1 MPSCLR
7 GLVPAAT
14 LAHRL
19 ATSPRWVAAAG
30 NYIFGVD
37 QRRRMTVAPGRGTAL
52 GGAAAGPATERQQ
65 QQGQPPLLANPA
77 LAHSE
82 VLLATTFPSKDR
94 WVEYL
99 QKAGLRV
106 LAYPEDTE
114 GPGADLSRVE
124 FAICWNPAPGLLK
137 RCPSLKGIQSMGAG
151 VDHMIGEPSL
161 PRHVPLLRVIDPL
174 MSERMATW
182 VLWGVINCQRKCDA
196 YLAAQQQ
203 RRWDKGIED
212 FRSVDNGELRVGIM
226 GLGVMGGATADALIK
241 LGYPVSAWTRTSR
254 QHRPGL
260 RCYSGL
266 EQLQEFASQ
275 VDVLVCL
282 LPLTDATRGI
292 LDARLL
298 SWLPRGA
305 SVINAARGGHLVEA
319 DLLAALDSGHVR
331 RGGGP
336 GAGWISGSFLA
347 GSCVF
352 VCSVV
357 LLGGVVD
364 IGSLLAQRNL
374 LVVEGLG
381 HWQRAALLRA
391 GSCPQCACAV
401 EMPPGHRLANLHA
414 ASWQMILPLTSPT
427 SPPSPPAC
435 SLLLATQPF
444 AAALLH
450 TACIAAPLHLPLPPA
465 ARPPQLASAILDV
478 FATEPLPADSPLWAH
493 PRVRIFPHVSSMTN
507 IESAVE
513 QMLQNREC
521 VLTGQAPPAELV
533 VDWATGY

>member
-1 MPSCLR
+1 MQL
-7 GLVPAAT
+7 
-14 LAHRL
+14 
-19 ATSPRWVAAAG
+19 
-30 NYIFGVD
+30 
-37 QRRRMTVAPGRGTAL
+37 QPGRRSDRPPWAPSHAIL
-52 GGAAAGPATERQQ
+52 
-65 QQGQPPLLANPA
+65 QP
-77 LAHSE
+77 
-82 VLLATTFPSKDR
+82 
-94 WVEYL
+94 
-99 QKAGLRV
+99 
-106 LAYPEDTE
+106 
-114 GPGADLSRVE
+114 
-124 FAICWNPAPGLLK
+124 
-137 RCPSLKGIQSMGAG
+137 
-151 VDHMIGEPSL
+151 
-161 PRHVPLLRVIDPL
+161 VPLPC
-174 MSERMATW
+174 S
-182 VLWGVINCQRKCDA
+182 
-196 YLAAQQQ
+196 
-203 RRWDKGIED
+203 
-212 FRSVDNGELRVGIM
+212 
-226 GLGVMGGATADALIK
+226 
-241 LGYPVSAWTRTSR
+241 
-254 QHRPGL
+254 
-260 RCYSGL
+260 
-266 EQLQEFASQ
+266 
-275 VDVLVCL
+275 
-282 LPLTDATRGI
+282 GI

-305 SVINAARGGHLVEA
+305 SVINAARGGHLMEA

-401 EMPPGHRLANLHA
+401 EMLPGHRLANLHA
-414 ASWQMILPLTSPT
+414 AFWQMILPLTSPT

-435 SLLLATQPF
+435 SLLLGTQPF

-513 QMLQNREC
+513 QMLQNRWARAEGSC
-521 VLTGQAPPAELV
+521 ATSEMWAPMLDGCAPAWRRARISWDPAMQLHVLLALGMQISSNTASCAAEPRRFNHSAGKSSGGLALTRSSHPGPSPSTLPLSTRLTRCTNAPRLACS
-533 VDWATGY
+533 AGSAC